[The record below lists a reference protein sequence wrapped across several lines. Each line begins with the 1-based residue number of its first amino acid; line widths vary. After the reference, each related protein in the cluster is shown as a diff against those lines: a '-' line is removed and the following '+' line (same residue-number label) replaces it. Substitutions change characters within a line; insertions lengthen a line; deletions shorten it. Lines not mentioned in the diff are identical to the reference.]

1 MKNRAGSVSKYLTR
15 TGLRLWRF
23 RFDGDQVQGKRLQL
37 SKAGYSTRG
46 AAMDAMSGAIKEY
59 AQSKKLP
66 IAAPPAKETVADWLR
81 MWLRDY
87 APHRC
92 GPKTLE
98 RYWQLAKYVLNA
110 AEGEV
115 AVLAGTALAEL
126 RHTTIESAL
135 YALLRQPGKRRE
147 HLSPKSVRGVAG
159 VLSVAFNE
167 AFRLDKIQ
175 VNPLL
180 RVKLPK
186 VDRVEARAL
195 TPEEMERL
203 RAMCRGDWT
212 LTFIDIALATGARR
226 GELLAL
232 EWADIDWLGATLSI
246 SKSIE
251 QTAAGLRV
259 KRPKNGHMRKF
270 RLGQTAIA
278 SLRFLQEHQQENRR
292 LIGTD
297 YRCELVFSKPDGS
310 RLLPDL
316 VSQTIVRRFR
326 KAGIKDAS
334 LHTLRHTHASNL
346 LSKGVPLSAV
356 SARLGHA
363 DTNITAKIYS
373 HALPDDDARAA
384 DAWET
389 VIGRQIQ

>member
-1 MKNRAGSVSKYLTR
+1 MKNRAGSVSKYVTR
-15 TGLRLWRF
+15 TGERLWRY
-23 RFDGDQVQGKRLQL
+23 RFDGDQVEGKRLQL
-37 SKAGYSTRG
+37 SKAGFSTRG
-46 AAMDAMSGAIKEY
+46 AAMDAMNGAIKEY
-59 AQSKKLP
+59 AQNKTLP
-66 IAAPPAKETVADWLR
+66 ITPPQAKETVADWLR

-92 GPKTLE
+92 GPKSLE
-98 RYWQLAKYVLNA
+98 RYWQLAGYILNA
-110 AEGEV
+110 AEGDV
-115 AVLAGTALAEL
+115 SVLAGTALADL
-126 RHTTIESAL
+126 RHTTIETAL
-135 YALLRQPGKRRE
+135 YALLRLPAKRRE
-147 HLSPKSVRGVAG
+147 HLSPKSVRGIAG

-186 VDRVEARAL
+186 VERVEARAL

-203 RAMCRGDWT
+203 RAVCRGDWT

-232 EWADIDWLGATLSI
+232 EWADIDWLAATLSI

-292 LIGTD
+292 VVGTD
-297 YRCELVFSKPDGS
+297 YQGELAFAKQDGWS
-310 RLLPDL
+310 LQPDL
-316 VSQTIVRRFR
+316 VSQTIVRRLR
-326 KAGIKDAS
+326 KAGIKNAS

-363 DTNITAKIYS
+363 DTNITARIYT
-373 HALPDDDARAA
+373 HALPDDDVRAA

-389 VIGRQIQ
+389 VVVHQVQ